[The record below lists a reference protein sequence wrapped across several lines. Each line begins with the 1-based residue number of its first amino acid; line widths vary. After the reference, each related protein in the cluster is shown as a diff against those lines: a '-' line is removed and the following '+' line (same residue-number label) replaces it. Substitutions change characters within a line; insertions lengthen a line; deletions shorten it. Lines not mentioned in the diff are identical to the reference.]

1 MKTLRV
7 NIPNREYDILI
18 EKGLLSQT
26 GRLISTLRKPCK
38 VAIITDSNVLPLYG
52 VKVRQSLETI
62 GFDVNT
68 IEIPAGE
75 ASKSPKM
82 LESLYSQLINAE
94 ITRTDLIIALG
105 GGVVGDLVGFAAA
118 TLFRGIDFVQIP
130 TTLLAQV
137 DSSVGGKVAINLPE
151 GKNLVGAFY
160 QPKMVIIDP
169 ETLQTL
175 DSRTLADGCAEVI
188 KYGAILDSEL
198 FTTLENIDDSAQLF
212 EQIDEIVYKCCD
224 LKRRVVEAD
233 ELDLGERMLL
243 NFGHTFG
250 HAIEKR
256 YNYSTYTH
264 GEAVAAGMVMECEF
278 GEKIGVTPAGT
289 AARVEK
295 LLKQFNLPTRVEITA
310 AELANGISTDKKG
323 EGMLIN
329 LILLREIGEAIIHKI
344 PKNEVVL

>member
-18 EKGLLSQT
+18 EKGLLAQT
-26 GRLISTLRKPCK
+26 GKLLSTLRNPCK
-38 VAIITDSNVLPLYG
+38 VAIITDSNVLPLYSAQ
-52 VKVRQSLETI
+52 VKQSLETS
-62 GFDVNT
+62 GFDVNI

-75 ASKSPKM
+75 ASKSSKM
-82 LESLYSQLINAE
+82 LESLYSQLINAG
-94 ITRTDLIIALG
+94 ITRSDLIIALG

-160 QPKMVIIDP
+160 QPKMVIIDT

-175 DSRTLADGCAEVI
+175 PPRVLSDGCAEVI
-188 KYGAILDSEL
+188 KYGAIRDEKL
-198 FTTLENIDDSAQLF
+198 FETLEKINEPCEIFENIDS
-212 EQIDEIVYKCCD
+212 IIYTCCD
-224 LKRRVVEAD
+224 IKRAVVEND
-233 ELDLGERMLL
+233 ELDLGERMIL

-250 HAIEKR
+250 HAIEKH

-264 GEAVAAGMVMECEF
+264 GEAIGVGMIMESEF
-278 GEKIGVTPAGT
+278 GEKIGITPIGT
-289 AARVEK
+289 AAKIEK
-295 LLKQFNLPTRVEITA
+295 LLTQFNLPTNVDIDANAIA
-310 AELANGISTDKKG
+310 AGVSTDKKG
-323 EGMLIN
+323 EGNLIN
-329 LILLREIGEAIIHKI
+329 LILLKQIGAAIIHKI
-344 PKNEVVL
+344 PKSEVTL